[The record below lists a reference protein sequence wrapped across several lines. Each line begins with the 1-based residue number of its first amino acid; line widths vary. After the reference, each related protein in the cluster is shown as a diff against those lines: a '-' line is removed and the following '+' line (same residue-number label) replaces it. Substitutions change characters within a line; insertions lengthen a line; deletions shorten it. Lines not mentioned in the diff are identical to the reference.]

1 MSENGI
7 KRHVVGVD
15 VSTELTTYAVVDLQ
29 GGIIAKQSLR
39 TSDYSNVNE
48 YVSALCEGIITLVEQ
63 NGGYENVRSVGVSA
77 PSGNFVTGSMENAA
91 NMPWKGRVPL
101 AAMLRDRLGLAV
113 ALGNDAHVTA
123 VGEKAFG
130 AAHGLRNFIVISFSH
145 GGLGSCI
152 FMDGHPYLGA
162 EGYAGE
168 FGHICINETGRQCNC
183 GHHGCLEEYASARGL
198 ANTAQEIIQATGKKS
213 LLQEVENITP
223 QAIADACEQGD
234 EVALETF
241 RQVGRVLGG
250 ALATYA
256 SLIDPE
262 AIILT
267 GDMTLFSKW
276 IIDVLRETFEANIFQ
291 NLKGKVNLLISP
303 LNNSERDVLGA
314 SALAWEV
321 KEYSLFK

>member
-91 NMPWKGRVPL
+91 NMPWKGHVPL

-183 GHHGCLEEYASARGL
+183 GHRGCLEEYASARGL